1 MRNLNPR
8 LRVGLIWFLISIP
21 TISARAAGPDF
32 NQEIRPILSRNCYK
46 CHGPDDEARKA
57 DMRLDARA
65 FAIKETASG
74 SIPIVPGKPDDSEL
88 IARINAKD
96 ASDRM
101 PPQSTNLTLSP
112 QQKDLLRRWI
122 AAGAEYRPH
131 WSFVPPKSSPLP
143 AVKLSGWARNP
154 IDRFVLAKLESQG
167 LAPSPEADR
176 YTLLR
181 RVALDLIGLQ
191 PTPAEVDAVFAE
203 AKANTSG
210 LDRDAGDPEAAGWD
224 RAYQHYVDRLL
235 ASPQFGERWARR
247 WLDLARYSDTNG
259 FEKDRTRSIWPYRDW
274 VIRAINDDMP
284 FDQFTIQQ
292 VAGDMLP
299 GATLPQRV
307 ATGFHRN
314 TMLNEEGGID
324 PLEYRFY
331 STVDRVATTST
342 TWLGLTMMCAQ
353 CHTHKFDPITH
364 REYYQFMALL
374 DNADEPSLDLPTPE
388 IAAQRAQRQ
397 KRIEL
402 LTAEL
407 PSKYPANVRQAFQP
421 DKSAHK
427 TTSRSER
434 TGQAGKPDALNSQPR
449 KADVQREAVAS
460 AFAKWLEDARKHA
473 GSWAILRPLDA
484 RSGVPL
490 LTVQPDDSVFVS
502 GDQTKSDTYHLK
514 FHTDL
519 RGVTAIRLEVLP
531 DDRLPRHG
539 PGRIFYEGSEGDFM
553 LADFSVHK
561 GGKKLPIARALDSY
575 HASKNTIDKAI
586 DSDLQSF
593 WDIGG
598 NEGRRHVAVFVLE
611 KPLAAP
617 GEFDIE
623 MLCTNYFACGL
634 GRFRIAVTTASDPE
648 AHERSADIEHLLT
661 LPDAALTAADRQR
674 LQSQFLMEAPEMASA
689 RSELDKLLQ
698 SEPRYPTTLV
708 MQERPPENPRHTFIH
723 HRGEWLSPEKQVEGG
738 VPSFLPDL
746 PAGAPRNRLTLAR
759 WLVSRDNPLTAR
771 VTVNR
776 RWAALF
782 GAGIVRTTADFGTQG
797 EPPTHPELLDWLAV
811 RFMDD
816 GWSIKRLTRLI
827 VTSATYRQSSRAT
840 PQLLEK
846 DSENR
851 LLARGPRVRL
861 DAELIR
867 DDVLKA
873 AGLLSAKMYGPS
885 VFPPQPASVS
895 TEGSYAPMKWVP
907 SQGEDRYRR
916 SLYTFSRRSSPFAAY
931 VTFDAPSGEVC
942 CPRRD
947 LSNTPL
953 QSLTLMNS
961 ELFFEPAQAAARGLA
976 ADKRPVEERI
986 VGLFRRALVRPPTA
1000 EEVAALA
1007 KFYRRQLDRFK
1018 SGKLAAKPFVG
1029 KDVGSPDELAAR
1041 AAWTLTARAVYN
1053 LDEMIT
1059 KE

>member
-1 MRNLNPR
+1 MQQHLPNLIHC
-8 LRVGLIWFLISIP
+8 LCVGLIWSLISVP
-21 TISARAAGPDF
+21 AISARAAGPDF
-32 NQEIRPILSRNCYK
+32 NQDIRPILSRNCYK

-74 SIPIVPGKPDDSEL
+74 SIPIVPGKPAESEL

-96 ASDRM
+96 ESDRM
-101 PPQSTNLTLSP
+101 PPQSTNLTLSQ
-112 QQKDLLRRWI
+112 QQKDLLRQWI
-122 AAGAEYRPH
+122 VAGAEYRPH
-131 WSFVPPKSSPLP
+131 WSFVPPKSPPLP
-143 AVKLSGWARNP
+143 AVKLAGWARNP
-154 IDRFVLAKLESQG
+154 IDRFVLAKLEANG
-167 LAPSPEADR
+167 LAPSPEADH

-181 RVALDLIGLQ
+181 RAALDITGVQ
-191 PTPAEVDAVFAE
+191 PTPAEVDALLAE
-203 AKANTSG
+203 AKV
-210 LDRDAGDPEAAGWD
+210 AGWD
-224 RAYQHYVDRLL
+224 RAYEHFVDRLL
-235 ASPQFGERWARR
+235 ASPQYGERWARR

-284 FDQFTIQQ
+284 FDQFTMQQ
-292 VAGDMLP
+292 LAGDMLP
-299 GATLPQRV
+299 GASLSDRV

-388 IAAQRAQRQ
+388 IAAQRAKRQ
-397 KRIEL
+397 KRIEQ

-407 PSKYPANVRQAFQP
+407 PAKYPKVAGTLRVP
-421 DKSAHK
+421 SAASPAKVNSNK
-427 TTSRSER
+427 TTSLPADGTRSVPA
-434 TGQAGKPDALNSQPR
+434 TLDQ
-449 KADVQREAVAS
+449 

-473 GSWAILRPLDA
+473 GSWAILRPLEA

-514 FHTDL
+514 FHADL

-531 DDRLPRHG
+531 DDRLPSHG

-553 LADFSVHK
+553 LADFSVHRD
-561 GGKKLPIARALDSY
+561 GKKLPIARALDSF
-575 HASKNTIDKAI
+575 HSGKNTADKAI

-593 WDIGG
+593 WDIGSS
-598 NEGRRHVAVFVLE
+598 EGRRHVAVFVLD

-617 GEFDIE
+617 GEFEIE

-634 GRFRIAVTTASDPE
+634 GRFRIAVTTAPDPQ

-661 LPDAALTAADRQR
+661 VADDSLTAADRQK
-674 LQSQFLMEAPEMASA
+674 LQTQFLLEAPEMAAA
-689 RSELDKLLQ
+689 RGELDKLLG

-708 MQERPPENPRHTFIH
+708 MQERPPENPRATFIH
-723 HRGEWLSPEKQVEGG
+723 HRGEWLSPEKRVEGG
-738 VPSFLPDL
+738 VPSFLPGL

-797 EPPTHPELLDWLAV
+797 ELPTHPELLDWLAV

-816 GWSIKRLTRLI
+816 GWSMKRLTRLI
-827 VTSATYRQSSRAT
+827 VTSATYRQSSRVT

-867 DDVLKA
+867 DDVLEA
-873 AGLLSAKMYGPS
+873 ASLLSGKMYGPS
-885 VFPPQPASVS
+885 VFPPQPPSVS

-961 ELFFEPAQAAARGLA
+961 ELFFEPAQAAAHGLA
-976 ADKRPVEERI
+976 ADKRPVDER
-986 VGLFRRALVRPPTA
+986 VAELFRRALVRPPTA
-1000 EEVAALA
+1000 QEVDSLA
-1007 KFYRRQLDRFK
+1007 KFYQRQLDRFK

-1029 KDVGSPDELAAR
+1029 SDKGSPDELAAR

>member
-1 MRNLNPR
+1 MG
-8 LRVGLIWFLISIP
+8 VGLVLFLTLLIGV
-21 TISARAAGPDF
+21 SARAAGPDF
-32 NQEIRPILSRNCYK
+32 NQEIRPILSRYCYK

-57 DMRLDARA
+57 GMRLDARV

-74 SIPIVPGKPDDSEL
+74 SVPIVPSKPDDSEL
-88 IARINAKD
+88 IARINAAD

-101 PPQSTNLTLSP
+101 PPQSTNLVLSQP
-112 QQKDLLRRWI
+112 QKDLLRKWI

-131 WSFVPPKSSPLP
+131 WSFVPPKSPPLP
-143 AVKLSGWARNP
+143 PVKQTGCARNP

-181 RVALDLIGLQ
+181 RAALDITGLQ
-191 PTPAEVDAVFAE
+191 PTPAEVDAVLAE
-203 AKANTSG
+203 AKANETG

-235 ASPQFGERWARR
+235 ALPQFGERWARR

-292 VAGDMLP
+292 IAGDMLP
-299 GATLPQRV
+299 GATQSQRV

-331 STVDRVATTST
+331 SMIDRVATTST
-342 TWLGLTMMCAQ
+342 TWLGLSMMCAQ

-364 REYYQFMALL
+364 REYYQFMALM
-374 DNADEPSLDLPTPE
+374 DNADEPSIDLPTPE
-388 IAAQRAQRQ
+388 ITTQRAKRQ
-397 KRIEL
+397 KRIEQL
-402 LTAEL
+402 KSEL
-407 PSKYPANVRQAFQP
+407 PGKYPKVAGTLRVPSASSTTTITTADGTRSVPATLEQAF
-421 DKSAHK
+421 S
-427 TTSRSER
+427 
-434 TGQAGKPDALNSQPR
+434 
-449 KADVQREAVAS
+449 
-460 AFAKWLEDARKHA
+460 KWLDEARKHA
-473 GSWAILRPLDA
+473 GRWTILRPLDA

-490 LTVQPDDSVFVS
+490 LTIQPDDSVFVS

-514 FHTDL
+514 FRTDL
-519 RGVTAIRLEVLP
+519 AGVTAIRLEVLP
-531 DDRLPRHG
+531 DDRLPAHG
-539 PGRIFYEGSEGDFM
+539 PGRVFYEGQEGDFM
-553 LADFSVHK
+553 LADFSIRRD
-561 GGKKLPIARALDSY
+561 GKKLPIARGLASY
-575 HASKNTIDKAI
+575 HAGKNTIDKAI
-586 DSDLQSF
+586 DGDLQSY
-593 WDIGG
+593 WDVAGG
-598 NEGRRHVAVFVLE
+598 EGRRHVAVFVLE

-617 GEFDIE
+617 GEFDVE
-623 MLCTNYFACGL
+623 LLCANYFASDL
-634 GRFRIAVTTASDPE
+634 GRFRIAVTTAPDPE
-648 AHERSADIEHLLT
+648 ARERPADIEHLLAV
-661 LPDAALTAADRQR
+661 PDSALTAADRQR
-674 LQSQFLMEAPEMASA
+674 LETQFLLEAPEMAGA
-689 RSELDKLLQ
+689 RGELDKLL
-698 SEPRYPTTLV
+698 STVPRYPTTLV
-708 MQERPPENPRHTFIH
+708 MQERAPENPRHTFIH

-738 VPSFLPDL
+738 VPAILPDL

-759 WLVSRDNPLTAR
+759 WLVSRENPLTAR

-776 RWAALF
+776 QWAALF
-782 GAGIVRTTADFGTQG
+782 GAGIVRTQGDFGTQG

-827 VTSATYRQSSRAT
+827 VTSATYRQSSRIT

-846 DSENR
+846 DADNR

-885 VFPPQPASVS
+885 VFPPQPPSVT

-916 SLYTFSRRSSPFAAY
+916 SLYTFSRRSSPFAAFI
-931 VTFDAPSGEVC
+931 TFDAPSGETC
-942 CPRRD
+942 CPRRE

-961 ELFFEPAQAAARGLA
+961 ELFMEPAEAAAKWLA
-976 ADKRPVEERI
+976 ADKRPVEQCVTE
-986 VGLFRRALVRPPTA
+986 LFRRALVRPPSA
-1000 EEVAALA
+1000 EEVVSLV
-1007 KFYRRQLDRFK
+1007 KFYHRQLDRIK
-1018 SGKLAAKPFVG
+1018 SGKLAAKPLAGNVTG
-1029 KDVGSPDELAAR
+1029 NKDDLAVR